1 MCCEVPLRFCQ
12 IPVTKKNFYTRWNS
26 ERLCSLSDFFLNIR
40 PVGLN
45 VFVKMLRRAIPFSHY
60 GSSKKLTITSYRR
73 DNDFSN
79 VRLFLSYFVC
89 AFL

>member
-12 IPVTKKNFYTRWNS
+12 IPVTKKTSTLDGILKDFV
-26 ERLCSLSDFFLNIR
+26 LCLIFFLNIR

-45 VFVKMLRRAIPFSHY
+45 VFVKMLRRAIRFSHY